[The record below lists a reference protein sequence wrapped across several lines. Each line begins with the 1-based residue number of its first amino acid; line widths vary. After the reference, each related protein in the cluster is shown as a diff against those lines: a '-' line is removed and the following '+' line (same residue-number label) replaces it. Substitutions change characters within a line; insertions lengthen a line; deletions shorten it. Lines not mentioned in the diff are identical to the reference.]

1 MADEDGIGHSMT
13 INNELR
19 LCGMTG
25 DDKEDDVR
33 TDVGELFGC
42 SATDPILLD
51 QHDDPAGSGAGAD
64 ATAPAD
70 GQTGSTKQQEPTAS
84 NRPSTSK
91 I

>member
-13 INNELR
+13 INDELR
-19 LCGMTG
+19 LFGMTR

-33 TDVGELFGC
+33 ADAEELFGR
-42 SATDPILLD
+42 SAADPIPLD
-51 QHDDPAGSGAGAD
+51 QHDDPAGLGTGSDGA
-64 ATAPAD
+64 APTG
-70 GQTGSTKQQEPTAS
+70 GQTGSTQQQEPAAS